1 MDGSIPRLSVVNH
14 GGIVL
19 KQAEVW
25 LTVGFVE
32 HLVVVLWCHGVVRT
46 HVNHAARLR
55 QQSLNSTQVGCTTEV
70 AVVAIEVYCHIVSR
84 HSSLV
89 DDHMHSL
96 RTGERTIVGIA
107 TIINIARLGCTTVYR
122 GVGEVGSSVLTQ

>member
-14 GGIVL
+14 AWIVL

-25 LTVGFVE
+25 LSVGLVE

-55 QQSLNSTQVGCTTEV
+55 QQSLNSAQVGCATEV
-70 AVVAIEVYCHIVSR
+70 ALIVID
-84 HSSLV
+84 V
-89 DDHMHSL
+89 D
-96 RTGERTIVGIA
+96 
-107 TIINIARLGCTTVYR
+107 
-122 GVGEVGSSVLTQ
+122 